1 MKGYV
6 KNMTHLWCHAMKRAV
21 GPGQTIPLNELYE
34 QYGKKHNIK
43 KGKEF
48 VSWLQEVKLR
58 DQNKWKIF
66 ITEEVKPPEEVSVG
80 NDVKDEK
87 EKEQAQGS
95 NVVKTDKSRGEN
107 VTTLVLKDLSVDDVV
122 LFSVRKA
129 REIVPKIQDIQLL
142 KYAEKIAN
150 QRPGKDSLRRI
161 LMKRIQEL
169 AISNRR

>member
-1 MKGYV
+1 
-6 KNMTHLWCHAMKRAV
+6 MKRAV
-21 GPGQTIPLNELYE
+21 GPGQTIPLDELYE
-34 QYGKKHNIK
+34 QYGKKHDIK

-48 VSWLQEVKLR
+48 ISWLQEVKLR